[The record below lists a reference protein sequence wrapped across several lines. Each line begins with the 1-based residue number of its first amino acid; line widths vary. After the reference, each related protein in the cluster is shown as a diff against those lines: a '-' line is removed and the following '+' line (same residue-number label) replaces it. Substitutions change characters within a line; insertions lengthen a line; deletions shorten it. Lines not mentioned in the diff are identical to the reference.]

1 MTSQS
6 IQRFTAISIP
16 KYWLKVKLFFI
27 SFGIKFKE
35 QNKIFFR
42 LIRDTL
48 QEYTRDQAQL
58 MGAAMV
64 YYTVLSLAPL
74 ILFFLSVIGFI
85 LRFSPNG
92 SLEQI
97 FLVVEDQFGLQL
109 RNAIND
115 LLTTVKA
122 QAITVS
128 GIGLV
133 ALLIGG
139 SSAFRFLSYSFRKI
153 WRPDP
158 RKASFRVA
166 VRSLLRDHAVGV
178 LLLLFIVGL
187 LSISM
192 IFLNVIQIAQ
202 SIFVGIPAL
211 QSVKVIQLQPLASIL
226 FGTIVLTFAYRYLPP
241 NRLAWR
247 DVWLGAFLAAV
258 LWEGASIFL
267 RLYFDIRTSIIY
279 GIVGS
284 ILVITIWVYTMC
296 QVLFLGAEFCK
307 VHNQWRLS
315 LLRTNKKKSKK
326 PG

>member
-1 MTSQS
+1 MNTLS
-6 IQRFTAISIP
+6 IQDFTTRALP
-16 KYWLKVKLFFI
+16 KYWLKVKQ
-27 SFGIKFKE
+27 SFTRFEIKLKE
-35 QNKIFFR
+35 QNKIFLR
-42 LIRDTL
+42 LIQDTL
-48 QEYTRDQAQL
+48 REYTKDQAQL

-64 YYTVLSLAPL
+64 YYAVLSLAPL
-74 ILFFLSVIGFI
+74 ILFFLSIIGFI

-97 FLVVEDQFGLQL
+97 FLMIEDQFGLQL
-109 RNAIND
+109 RRAIDD
-115 LLTTVKA
+115 LLTTVKT

-133 ALLIGG
+133 ALLLGG

-153 WRPDP
+153 WRPTP
-158 RKASFRVA
+158 RRASFRVA

-192 IFLNVIQIAQ
+192 LFLNVMQIAQ

-211 QSVKVIQLQPLASIL
+211 QTLKAIELQPLASIL
-226 FGTIVLTFAYRYLPP
+226 FGTIVLTFIYRYLPP
-241 NRLAWR
+241 SRLQWR

-258 LWEGASIFL
+258 VWEGASILL

-307 VHNQWRLS
+307 VHNKWRTS
-315 LLRTNKKKSKK
+315 LPRARKKQ
-326 PG
+326 